1 MTKKQEVLV
10 YLSKQIN
17 DKKALVE
24 YVNKKGYKSSMDE
37 LLNDDRKQEIRTLLT
52 AMDLILGEE

>member
-24 YVNKKGYKSSMDE
+24 YVNKKGHKSSMDE

-52 AMDLILGEE
+52 AMDLILGE